1 MTLDELR
8 NLDPKDMPNWP
19 LPAQAGALVFL
30 IGLIVFLGYYLVLG
44 DQLDTL
50 GSAQR
55 QEEQLKQT
63 YLDKKRQA
71 VNLEALEQ
79 QLAEIQRSFGALLKQ
94 LPSKSEMESLLTEI
108 NQAGIGRGLQFELF
122 RPGGE
127 IKSAEMAELP
137 ISIRLSGNYKEL
149 ASFVS
154 DVGQLSRIVTLG
166 DIKLTPLD
174 TKASLTANPRLG
186 MEATAKTYRSLEPE
200 ERLAAINKNE
210 AKK

>member
-19 LPAQAGALVFL
+19 LPAQLGTLSFL

-50 GSAQR
+50 NSAQR

-71 VNLEALEQ
+71 INLEALEQ

-166 DIKLTPLD
+166 DVKLSPLD
-174 TKASLTANPRLG
+174 ARANPTATPRLS

-200 ERLAAINKNE
+200 ERIAAINKKE

>member
-19 LPAQAGALVFL
+19 LPAQIGTLLFM

-44 DQLDTL
+44 DQLNELDST
-50 GSAQR
+50 QR

-137 ISIRLSGNYKEL
+137 ISIRLSGTYKEL
-149 ASFVS
+149 ASFIS

-166 DIKLTPLD
+166 DIKLTPLE
-174 TKASLTANPRLG
+174 TKAAASPRLS

-200 ERLAAINKNE
+200 ERLASIQKKEANK
-210 AKK
+210 